1 MAWRL
6 LISFFFLIA
15 NPAFSLRPGQ
25 PAKHRWT
32 SETNQPIRPVNV
44 RRKSSTSLAFEVPLI
59 PTVVASTALVFA
71 LFNIDNKADLTDVG
85 LAKAKQQR
93 RQERIRR
100 GEYNP
105 DANKDKDPYRYK
117 LPFIDEDD
125 DEDLEQINE
134 GGGKKKVG
142 GCG

>member
-1 MAWRL
+1 M
-6 LISFFFLIA
+6 
-15 NPAFSLRPGQ
+15 RPR
-25 PAKHRWT
+25 KT
-32 SETNQPIRPVNV
+32 STR
-44 RRKSSTSLAFEVPLI
+44 LAFEVPLI

-85 LAKAKQQR
+85 LAKAKQKR
-93 RQERIRR
+93 RQERIAR

-125 DEDLEQINE
+125 DEDLEQIIS
-134 GGGKKKVG
+134 GGGKKKG